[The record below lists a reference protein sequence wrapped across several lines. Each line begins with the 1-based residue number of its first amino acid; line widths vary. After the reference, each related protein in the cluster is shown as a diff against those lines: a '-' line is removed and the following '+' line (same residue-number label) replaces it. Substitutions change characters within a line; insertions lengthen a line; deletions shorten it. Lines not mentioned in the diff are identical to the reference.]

1 MDVSKAKFGTK
12 AVHAGQMPDE
22 KTGALIAPMFMNS
35 TYVWTSE
42 KMERYL
48 AGDKEGI
55 FTYGRSRNPTQ
66 NDFQDKV
73 KTLEGAE
80 AALATAS
87 GMAAISLAVMQ
98 AAHSGDHVIANKT
111 VYGGTYALMT
121 KIFEELKI
129 EVTFVDDMKPATLDA
144 ALRPNTKVVYS
155 ETVANPTLGVANLS
169 EIAQWAKAHKV
180 TSIIDST
187 FTSPYLVRPLEFGID
202 VVVHSTTKYI
212 NGHGDIIG
220 GVIAGSMKFVDGI
233 RGSMY
238 QELGPVPNPFSCWLQ
253 LRGLKTLH
261 LRMRQHC
268 ANALAFAQWLEKQ
281 TDVVEKVI
289 YPGLESHP
297 DHALAK
303 KQFAGLGYGGIVS
316 FVVKGGIEGPKKV
329 IDACHMA
336 KYCVSLGDLDTLI
349 EQPATM
355 THGKI
360 DREDRYKMG
369 VEDGLIRVSVGIEDI
384 EDIIGDFDHAFKAIR

>member
-1 MDVSKAKFGTK
+1 
-12 AVHAGQMPDE
+12 
-22 KTGALIAPMFMNS
+22 
-35 TYVWTSE
+35 
-42 KMERYL
+42 
-48 AGDKEGI
+48 
-55 FTYGRSRNPTQ
+55 
-66 NDFQDKV
+66 
-73 KTLEGAE
+73 
-80 AALATAS
+80 
-87 GMAAISLAVMQ
+87 
-98 AAHSGDHVIANKT
+98 AHSGDHVIANKT

-155 ETVANPTLGVANLS
+155 ETMANPTLSVANLT

-220 GVIAGSMKFVDGI
+220 GIIAGSFEFVDAI
-233 RGSMY
+233 RSSMY
-238 QELGPVPNPFSCWLQ
+238 QELGPVPSPFSCWLQ

-261 LRMRQHC
+261 LRMKQHC
-268 ANALAFAQWLEKQ
+268 ANALALAQWLEKQ
-281 TDVVEKVI
+281 DAVEKVI

-297 DHALAK
+297 DHELAK
-303 KQFAGLGYGGIVS
+303 KQFGGLGYGGIVT
-316 FVVKGGIEGPKKV
+316 FIMKGDDIESPKKV
-329 IDACHMA
+329 IDNCHLA

-360 DREDRYKMG
+360 DREERYKMG
-369 VEDGLIRVSVGIEDI
+369 VTDGMIRVSVGVEDI
-384 EDIIGDFDHAFKAIR
+384 DDIIADFDHAFKALG

>member
-1 MDVSKAKFGTK
+1 
-12 AVHAGQMPDE
+12 
-22 KTGALIAPMFMNS
+22 
-35 TYVWTSE
+35 
-42 KMERYL
+42 MERYL

-73 KTLEGAE
+73 AALEGAE

-87 GMAAISLAVMQ
+87 GMAAIALAVMN
-98 AAHSGDHVIANKT
+98 AAHTGDHVIANKT

-121 KIFEELKI
+121 KIFEEFKI
-129 EVTFVDDMKPATLDA
+129 DVTFVDDMKPETLDKA
-144 ALRPNTKVVYS
+144 YRPNTKVVYS
-155 ETVANPTLGVANLS
+155 ETLANPTLTVTDLPAM
-169 EIAQWAKAHKV
+169 AKWAKAHNV

-187 FTSPYLVRPLEFGID
+187 FTSPYLVRPLEYGID
-202 VVVHSTTKYI
+202 VAVHSTTKYI

-220 GVIAGSMKFVDGI
+220 GVIAGSFKFVDAI
-233 RGSMY
+233 RSSMY
-238 QELGPVPNPFSCWLQ
+238 QELGPVPSPFSCWLQ

-261 LRMRQHC
+261 LRMKQHC
-268 ANALAFAQWLEKQ
+268 ANALAFAQWLETQ
-281 TDVVEKVI
+281 TDIVEKVV

-297 DHALAK
+297 DHELAK
-303 KQFAGLGYGGIVS
+303 NLYKDLGYGGIVS

-360 DREDRYKMG
+360 DRDERYKMG
-369 VEDGLIRVSVGIEDI
+369 VEDGMIRVSVGIEDI
-384 EDIIGDFDHAFKAIR
+384 EDIIADFDHAFKALR